1 MNTNRNS
8 TKRLTES
15 AMLLAVAI
23 VLELISKMFIPEQP
37 FGGQLTFAAMLPIV
51 LVSYRYGMKWGFVT
65 SFTYAL
71 LEMAIG
77 GKTVAAAFQ
86 PGYFGDGTMIGN
98 AIIMC
103 VLDYIVAYTA
113 LGLGGIFRNKFE
125 KPATALMAGSL
136 VALGAR
142 YLAHIVSGYVLFAGW
157 AEWYFTQ
164 EGFPAWGAQ
173 LVSALSPQMLGL
185 VYSIVYN
192 GMYMVP
198 EMIFTALAAVFLG
211 RSSEITKRFN

>member
-1 MNTNRNS
+1 MKEKRVNTR
-8 TKRLTES
+8 RLTES

-23 VLELISKMFIPEQP
+23 VLELVSKMFIPEQP

-51 LVSYRYGMKWGFVT
+51 LISYRYGMKWGFVT
-65 SFTYAL
+65 AFTYAL

-125 KPATALMAGSL
+125 KSGTALMAGSL

-142 YLAHIVSGYVLFAGW
+142 YLAHVISGYVLFAGW

-173 LVSALSPQMLGL
+173 LVSALSPQMLGV

-198 EMIFTALAAVFLG
+198 EMIFTAVAAVFLG
-211 RSSEITKRFN
+211 RSSQIMQKF